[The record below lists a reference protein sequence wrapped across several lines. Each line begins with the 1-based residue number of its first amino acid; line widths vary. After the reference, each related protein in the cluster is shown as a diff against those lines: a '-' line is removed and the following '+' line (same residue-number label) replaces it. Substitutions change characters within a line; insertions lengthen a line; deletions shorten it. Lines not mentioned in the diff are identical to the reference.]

1 MKDLFNLAL
10 PDGEVTDVA
19 RVRYRETERFAL
31 RVEVLSFFRFFLLP
45 GKAHGDTGLGVRQIY
60 GEGQGV
66 PLLTAIRKWR
76 EEGKAPA
83 YLSCAHITEENG
95 ESKVK
100 FTRDI
105 YPYLGEKRIEGKAYP
120 PTTCRRYLGEQ

>member
-1 MKDLFNLAL
+1 M
-10 PDGEVTDVA
+10 
-19 RVRYRETERFAL
+19 
-31 RVEVLSFFRFFLLP
+31 LSMPIPPVSLSRPIIAYSGKKVNFRFFLLP

-105 YPYLGEKRIEGKAYP
+105 YPYLAEKHVEGKEYP